1 MIQTV
6 PLCPDH
12 RHQIVAP
19 RHQFGQFH
27 PFGRG
32 GRGRLQLQRPAHPRQ
47 HFSIDP
53 VGFGQLAGRAGIFPG
68 VARVDAGKVGFEPGQ
83 RLGQRSLVTARG
95 FQHNETAF
103 RALGKPRKGL
113 FCHGNPLRLRG
124 GEVKYVNPV
133 FGNIDADDILWQ
145 SHDPVLVLR
154 DQPFMR
160 PCPGQLF
167 RFKTDGRRAPSCE
180 TGCKPKDA

>member
-1 MIQTV
+1 M
-6 PLCPDH
+6 
-12 RHQIVAP
+12 
-19 RHQFGQFH
+19 
-27 PFGRG
+27 
-32 GRGRLQLQRPAHPRQ
+32 
-47 HFSIDP
+47 
-53 VGFGQLAGRAGIFPG
+53 
-68 VARVDAGKVGFEPGQ
+68 ARVDAEKVGFEPGQ

-113 FCHGNPLRLRG
+113 FCHGNPLRFSG

-167 RFKTDGRRAPSCE
+167 RLETDGRRAPSCE